1 MSRIRTDTYRLFS
14 PRTSSP
20 CITGIFL
27 RLTVHVS
34 SSFPSN
40 ERTLL
45 TLSRRSFVSFVV
57 CRSPFVVRRMLF
69 AVRRMSFVARRSS
82 MFHSRSS
89 ILYTRP
95 SILHSRSSFPLFA
108 LSSLVKPRKCF
119 SISLHRE
126 NSNWLCT
133 VRCRYQQLAFS
144 LSDRSL
150 FSFTHPPPFPSATDA
165 RFVPLFDPLTDLYL
179 SFLFSSLPVSRYL
192 FIFSATANTISTER
206 SPRRRYCAGKENEY
220 FMETDRYWGVHYRY
234 CPLLRIDLKEGRR
247 ASLRHM
253 QQLDPSLAIYDKST
267 KQLIHDQ
274 KLTSD
279 RSFTVFVTAAAW
291 PGSTTACAGITIS
304 RTWRPFSTN
313 SFRRKLSSMLP

>member
-1 MSRIRTDTYRLFS
+1 MLQDRPTPGLLRSFHSVAYSLRYVSFIFSANIFTVYYRHFSPSYRSRLFLLS
-14 PRTSSP
+14 VKRANVADVIATK
-20 CITGIFL
+20 L
-27 RLTVHVS
+27 R
-34 SSFPSN
+34 
-40 ERTLL
+40 
-45 TLSRRSFVSFVV
+45 
-57 CRSPFVVRRMLF
+57 VVRRT
-69 AVRRMSFVARRSS
+69 SFVARRSS
-82 MFHSRSS
+82 MLYSRSS
-89 ILYTRP
+89 ILYTRA
-95 SILHSRSSFPLFA
+95 SILHSRSSFPSLFT

-126 NSNWLCT
+126 NSDWLCT
-133 VRCRYQQLAFS
+133 VRCRYQQLASS

-150 FSFTHPPPFPSATDA
+150 FSLTHPPPFPSATRA
-165 RFVPLFDPLTDLYL
+165 PFVPLFDPLTDLYL
-179 SFLFSSLPVSRYL
+179 SFLFSSPPVSRYL

-267 KQLIHDQ
+267 KLLVHDQ

-279 RSFTVFVTAAAW
+279 RSFTVFVAAAAW

-304 RTWRPFSTN
+304 RT
-313 SFRRKLSSMLP
+313 

>member
-57 CRSPFVVRRMLF
+57 RRT
-69 AVRRMSFVARRSS
+69 SFVARRSS
-82 MFHSRSS
+82 MLYSRSS
-89 ILYTRP
+89 ILYTRA
-95 SILHSRSSFPLFA
+95 SILHSRSSFPSFFT

-119 SISLHRE
+119 SISLDRE
-126 NSNWLCT
+126 NSDWLCT
-133 VRCRYQQLAFS
+133 VRCRYQQLASS

-150 FSFTHPPPFPSATDA
+150 FSLTHPPPFPSATRA
-165 RFVPLFDPLTDLYL
+165 PFVPLFDPLTDLYL
-179 SFLFSSLPVSRYL
+179 SFLFSSPPVSRYL

-267 KQLIHDQ
+267 KLLVHDQ

-279 RSFTVFVTAAAW
+279 RSFTVFVAAAAW

-304 RTWRPFSTN
+304 RT
-313 SFRRKLSSMLP
+313 